1 MIKTFTQTDLIR
13 YLYRETTEEEER
25 EINKALL
32 CDSELM
38 ALCDELRATLRE
50 MNDVKLEPSA
60 TTVLSILT
68 HSRNT
73 QPKEV

>member
-1 MIKTFTQTDLIR
+1 MIR

-38 ALCDELRATLRE
+38 ALYDELRATLFE
-50 MNDVKLEPSA
+50 LDEAEAEPSP
-60 TTVLSILT
+60 TTVLSILAY
-68 HSRNT
+68 SKST
-73 QPKEV
+73 QPKEA